1 MSAPERR
8 PPAAPRPASVDLAL
22 ALGLW
27 LALAAAMMPLLR
39 VVDPG
44 TWVAGGVGL
53 IGVVLG
59 VGFALRRLR
68 LPAIVVSI
76 VELVVWVAVVTAV
89 FGRGTGF
96 LGVVPTPETF
106 SLVNVLVRTAVDDV
120 TLGAA
125 PLEAGAALSFLIV
138 ASIGLL
144 AIALDHVVV
153 TARMPLLA
161 AVGVIAVSIIPSIAV
176 PGDVDII
183 AFVFLAGSILF
194 LLAVDTRARQRA
206 AAAAA
211 SPAPAGA
218 TRRSPVAPG
227 AALGIGAV
235 AVIVAMVAAPLL
247 PSPVARAGGSG
258 GTIGGA
264 TIDPTLELGDD
275 LRQPGAVEV
284 LRVRTTEARAPY
296 LRVATLS
303 EFDGAVWQP
312 DGGDAVGLDD
322 AASDLAAVTVDE
334 GIEMVDSSTSVDIVN
349 LNSRWAPVSY
359 PATDVSGLDG
369 EWSIQTDNRT
379 VDTPSGSVQG
389 QSYDVSASLPR
400 PTLEQIRARS
410 AGGTDDLALYD
421 LPDEIPSVI
430 AETAQEVTA
439 DTRSDYDALVA
450 LQSWFRGPLF
460 GYSLDAPV
468 SDGFDGTG
476 VDAIADFLDARRGYC
491 VHFASAF
498 AVMARTLGMP
508 SRIVVGYLP
517 GTSAGTQDDGETVY
531 SVESTQLHA
540 WPEVHFEGVGWI
552 AFEPTNSLGSPTN
565 FASGT
570 TGAPG
575 SVPTTAPSAPVPTA
589 TPTPTSSA
597 GLDPLDDQDG
607 TSAGRGGSAASVALW
622 PLAASLALLL
632 VLAAPG
638 VTREV
643 RRRRLLSAAGRGE
656 ATAAWVS
663 VQELAIDLGIPAPA
677 SESPRVF
684 GARLLDDGAD
694 AAAVAT
700 LVGAIE
706 RVSYADDHRTA
717 DGARWADA
725 VESTRASLLGAASP
739 LRRFFARVLPRS
751 LVIRPGS
758 AFASGRTRPPRETTA

>member
-1 MSAPERR
+1 MSGAERR
-8 PPAAPRPASVDLAL
+8 TPAAPRPATVDLAL

-44 TWVAGGVGL
+44 AWVAGGVGL
-53 IGVVLG
+53 IGTVLG

-68 LPAIVVSI
+68 LPAVVVSV
-76 VELVVWVAVVTAV
+76 VELLVWMAVVTAV
-89 FGRGTGF
+89 FGRGTGL
-96 LGVVPTPETF
+96 LGIVPTPETF

-144 AIALDHVVV
+144 AVALDHVVV

-194 LLAVDTRARQRA
+194 LLAVDTRAQRA
-206 AAAAA
+206 AGAAATPGA
-211 SPAPAGA
+211 AAP

-258 GTIGGA
+258 GNIGGA

-284 LRVRTTEARAPY
+284 LQLSTTEARAPY

-322 AASDLAAVTVDE
+322 AAPDLAAVALDE
-334 GIEMVDSSTSVDIVN
+334 GIEIVDSSTTVDIVN
-349 LNSRWAPVSY
+349 LNSRWAPVPY

-379 VDTPSGSVQG
+379 VDTSSGSVQG
-389 QSYDVSASLPR
+389 QSYDISTSLPQ

-410 AGGTDDLALYD
+410 AGGTGDLTLYD

-517 GTSAGTQDDGETVY
+517 GTSAGTQDDGETIY

-540 WPEVHFEGVGWI
+540 WPEVHFEGIGWI
-552 AFEPTNSLGSPTN
+552 PFEPTNSLGSPTN

-575 SVPTTAPSAPVPTA
+575 STPTTAPSAQAPTA

-607 TSAGRGGSAASVALW
+607 MSAGRGGSAASIALW

-638 VTREV
+638 ATREV
-643 RRRRLLSAAGRGE
+643 RRRRLLAAAGRGE

-684 GARLLDDGAD
+684 GARLVGEGAD
-694 AAAVAT
+694 PAAVAT

-706 RVSYADDHRTA
+706 RASYAGDGRTA
-717 DGARWADA
+717 DGGRWADA

-739 LRRFFARVLPRS
+739 LRRSFARVLPRS

-758 AFASGRTRPPRETTA
+758 AFAGGRARPPHETTA